1 MKLIKKL
8 LRLLPIFLLLTYFI
22 SIIFNKNGYTDP
34 RDLVSFLDIETG
46 NFDVIV
52 DSFTYLVPN
61 KFLTW
66 FNTNVNSNYLLQLSL
81 STLFYELY
89 LSLAFLCFDFINM
102 VFSWAN
108 KLMNKGGN
116 LDD

>member
-1 MKLIKKL
+1 MKIIKKL

-22 SIIFNKNGYTDP
+22 SIIFNQNGYSNP
-34 RDLVSFLDIETG
+34 NELALYLDIESG
-46 NFDVIV
+46 YLDAIV
-52 DSFTYLVPN
+52 DSYTYLVPN
-61 KFLTW
+61 DFLAW
-66 FNTNVNSNYLLQLSL
+66 FNTNVSSNYLLQLSL